1 MQSFERTDTIFVS
14 PQQAAERL
22 TDIAY
27 ALIAGG
33 PLQLTVDSERVTV
46 PLRDDVQIR
55 RDLRSDGDR
64 VRLELQ
70 LTWSAGP
77 S

>member
-1 MQSFERTDTIFVS
+1 M
-14 PQQAAERL
+14 

-27 ALIAGG
+27 ALVAGG
-33 PLQLTVDSERVTV
+33 PLQLTVGSERVTV
-46 PLRDDVQIR
+46 PLLDDVQIR
-55 RDLRSDGDR
+55 RDLRTDGDR

-70 LTWSAGP
+70 LTWSAGA